1 MSTDSP
7 PLKGESDQD
16 YPFAQEKNEI
26 LLSTKLF
33 VPSIRPDQITRP
45 RLITQLKSGLDKRLV
60 LVSAPAG
67 YGKTTMVC
75 SWLHD
80 TDLPTAWVSLD
91 EGDNDPSHFLQYLL
105 TALHKVVPA
114 IQTEMLTALRGPA
127 SFETLLNTMINE
139 IERFSVLFALVLD
152 DFHMIVAQPILDFLT
167 FLIEHS
173 PPNLHLI
180 LISRTDPFLP
190 LSHLRVRNQIME
202 IRAEQLRF
210 TYDEL
215 ATFLHAVMALELS
228 IADITALQVRTEGW
242 IAGIQ
247 LAALSMQSCE
257 DIHTFV
263 TDFAGSHHY
272 IIDYLTEEVLEQLP
286 EKTRTFLLHTSILT
300 RMCGSLCDAL
310 VEPDIDGQFD
320 GQRMLEELEHK
331 NLFLVP
337 LDDKR
342 HWYRYHHLFSDMLNR
357 HLENF
362 SPGLPLELHISAS
375 HWFEQNGYIPEAIDH
390 ALMGGNPDQ
399 ATRLLEQNGVPL
411 LIRGEVTT
419 VLKWITA
426 VEPHSQSHPWLY
438 ILKAWVYALSGELDR
453 VGGMLQK
460 AEDLIS
466 FLSTSQ
472 DVKIM
477 QGAIAAARAYCSNL
491 MGDAH
496 KAADFAR
503 QALEILPEV
512 DLITR
517 SLRAVSASL
526 LGDATSLTGDL
537 EEAKRAYIESAR
549 ISQSAGDVH
558 LTIVINSNL
567 ANILVE
573 QGLLQQAEKIYAETL
588 SLATRPDGQKA
599 LIAGRLLVELSQVY
613 YEWNE
618 LEIAYQ
624 YAEQSLSLCRQWGNI
639 DLQAVG
645 FAQLAR
651 LELENSHLNEMLR
664 ASHAAEQL
672 LVYDLQPRYSIWVKS
687 VLARLEISQG
697 NLERAFQLVQQAGIN
712 MNSSVGKYEIPYL
725 LEPMYLILVRLA
737 LAQGKYDQ
745 ALDLSS
751 LLLHQAEAGNRT
763 GRMIEILVL
772 QSLTYYG
779 NNDLEQ
785 ALAMLGR
792 AITLAQP
799 QGYVRVFLDEDG
811 PLVKLLYQAKIHQV
825 GGSYLSELLSGLST
839 EDRQTRMNPQPLVEP
854 LTKRELELLR
864 LIEHGCTNQE
874 IADQL
879 VISIPTVKRH
889 ISNIYS
895 KLGVKNRTQAVSLGK
910 ELKLFE

>member
-7 PLKGESDQD
+7 PLIRDSDQD
-16 YPFAQEKNEI
+16 YPSAQEKNEI

-45 RLITQLKSGLDKRLV
+45 CLITQLNSGLDKRLV

-67 YGKTTMVC
+67 YGKTTLVC

-91 EGDNDPSHFLQYLL
+91 EGDNDPSRFLQYLL

-114 IQTEMLTALRGPA
+114 IQTEMLTVLRGPA
-127 SFETLLNTMINE
+127 SFEILLNTLINE
-139 IERFSVLFALVLD
+139 IERFSAPFALVLD
-152 DFHMIVAQPILDFLT
+152 DFHMLGAQPILDFLT
-167 FLIEHS
+167 FLLEYS

-190 LSHLRVRNQIME
+190 LSHLRVRNQIVE

-215 ATFLHAVMALELS
+215 ATFLYENMALELS
-228 IADITALQVRTEGW
+228 KADIKALQMRTEGW
-242 IAGIQ
+242 IAGVQ

-272 IIDYLTEEVLEQLP
+272 IIDYLTEEVLKQLP
-286 EKTRTFLLHTSILT
+286 EKTRTFLLRTSILT

-310 VEPDIDGQFD
+310 VEPDTDGQVV
-320 GQRMLEELEHK
+320 GQRMLEELERK
-331 NLFLVP
+331 NLFLIP

-357 HLENF
+357 HLKNF
-362 SPGLPLELHISAS
+362 YPSLPLELHISAS

-419 VLKWITA
+419 VLRWITA
-426 VEPHSQSHPWLY
+426 VEPYSQSHPWLY
-438 ILKAWVYALSGELDR
+438 ILKAWVYALNGELDR
-453 VGGMLQK
+453 VGGMLEK

-466 FLSTSQ
+466 LLSPSQ

-477 QGAIAAARAYCSNL
+477 QGVMAAARAYGSNL
-491 MGDAH
+491 IGDAH

-512 DLITR
+512 DLITL

-526 LGDATSLTGDL
+526 LGDASSLTGDL
-537 EEAKRAYIESAR
+537 EEARRAYIESAR

-573 QGLLQQAEKIYAETL
+573 QGLLRQAEKIYAETL
-588 SLATRPDGQKA
+588 SLATRPDGQMA
-599 LIAGRLLVELSQVY
+599 LIAGRILIELSQVY
-613 YEWNE
+613 YEWNK

-624 YAEQSLSLCRQWGNI
+624 YAQQSLSLCRQWGNI

-645 FAQLAR
+645 YTQLAR
-651 LELENSHLNEMLR
+651 LELENSHLNEMLS

-697 NLERAFQLVQQAGIN
+697 NFERAFQLVQQAGIN
-712 MNSSVGKYEIPYL
+712 LNSRVGKYEIPYL
-725 LEPMYLILVRLA
+725 LEPMYLILLRLA

-745 ALDLSS
+745 AIDLSN

-763 GRMIEILVL
+763 GRMIEVLVL
-772 QSLTYYG
+772 QSLAYSG

-799 QGYVRVFLDEDG
+799 EGYVRVFLDEGG

-825 GGSYLSELLSGLST
+825 GGSYLSDLLSGLNNDDNQS
-839 EDRQTRMNPQPLVEP
+839 RMNPQPLVEP

-895 KLGVKNRTQAVSLGK
+895 KLSAKNRTQAVSLGK
-910 ELKLFE
+910 ELKLIE